1 MEDTGERNFYTV
13 AECAKNF
20 GVNEN
25 TIRRY
30 INNKELKAEKNE
42 GRFYIKV
49 ADVQDFQRKAFVVKL
64 VKSRRAA
71 R

>member
-1 MEDTGERNFYTV
+1 MENTERNFYTV
-13 AECAKNF
+13 AECAKVF

-30 INNKELKAEKNE
+30 INDKELKAEKIGGN
-42 GRFYIKV
+42 FLVKV
-49 ADVQDFQRKAFVVKL
+49 ADIQDFQNKAFTMKL